1 MSFLS
6 LLPIERLKIKR
17 SRILWIFAAAAAI
30 LWIPSILHAKLN
42 FSMQA
47 EGISPEHSFFI
58 QGFLGMAWFM
68 YPASMVVC
76 CTLLTQT
83 ERSHKGLL
91 KMLSLPVGAA
101 RLCLAKFTIL
111 LLLSAVQMLLMA
123 AMYYI
128 SAALAQALHG
138 YPFVLPPSFVAKE
151 VLLLLFS
158 SLPMLAWFWMLSVC
172 IQTPIFSVGAGLAS
186 IVPSVLLINTKL
198 WFASPTSY
206 PLFAITAEYG
216 KLAANLDTPQAG
228 LLPWL
233 PVAAAVTI
241 LCLSISCLRFGRAE
255 TQ

>member
-111 LLLSAVQMLLMA
+111 LL
-123 AMYYI
+123 
-128 SAALAQALHG
+128 
-138 YPFVLPPSFVAKE
+138 
-151 VLLLLFS
+151 FS

-198 WFASPTSY
+198 WFAYPTSY